1 MFLSC
6 VSVCSRGGSHV
17 VAIEARTVGKVPMD
31 LRFSDLITARQRGLG
46 KVMLSQVSIILSEG
60 GYLWSQ
66 VPSWS
71 LVQGGKVSRG
81 QGIQRWVGFGGGVS
95 RGRISEGTW
104 DQR

>member
-1 MFLSC
+1 M
-6 VSVCSRGGSHV
+6 

-46 KVMLSQVSIILSEG
+46 KVMLSQVSIILSTGG

-66 VPSWS
+66 APSWS

-81 QGIQRWVGFGGGVS
+81 QGISREQGISRGRVS
-95 RGRISEGTW
+95 RGG
-104 DQR
+104 